1 MEDGDQSMLTV
12 GDESQD
18 AAPDQPRPLVSLD
31 ILQYVKQAQAQHGL
45 RHSDYKRYRY
55 SSPLRLACSSAIN
68 GRAARACCRQY
79 CARKAHR
86 TRKALKLTHGRGKFQ
101 PKSLEAAGVT
111 DAK

>member
-1 MEDGDQSMLTV
+1 MEDGDQSMLAV

-18 AAPDQPRPLVSLD
+18 AVPDQARPLVSLD

-45 RHSDYKRYRY
+45 RHSDYKRYRC
-55 SSPLRLACSSAIN
+55 STPLRYACPPATIVQ
-68 GRAARACCRQY
+68 AARACCRQY

-101 PKSLEAAGVT
+101 PKSLEAGGVT